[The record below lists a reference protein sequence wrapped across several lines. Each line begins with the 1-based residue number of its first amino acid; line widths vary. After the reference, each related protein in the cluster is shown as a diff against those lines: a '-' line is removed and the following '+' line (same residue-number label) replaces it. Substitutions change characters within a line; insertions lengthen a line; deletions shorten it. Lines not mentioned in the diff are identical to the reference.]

1 MLFISTIL
9 VDMANFLAPAFKS
22 LYIKSIIIDNTIKYK
37 TNIYSLLWKINA
49 GFRSCAC
56 INISYMWIKPF

>member
-22 LYIKSIIIDNTIKYK
+22 LYIKSIIINNTIKYK
-37 TNIYSLLWKINA
+37 TNIYSLLWKIK
-49 GFRSCAC
+49 FLC
-56 INISYMWIKPF
+56 